1 VSWERDLYKVVA
13 IPYDDQPVFQVR
25 RESGSGP
32 VRTLHRNMI
41 LPFPSIPVEEEV
53 PAPVASVPVPRP
65 RPRTRA
71 RTLIQKEAEDSESGT
86 SSSSSSGVYVIP
98 QRRHHH
104 FTNSPPTAAVRSFP
118 RSTPVP
124 RVSYTPVSSV
134 PSFYSHM
141 SRSPVLSAHTPGSFV
156 SHTPGSLVSHTPIP
170 VSRSR
175 RDRRPPQRYGEWA
188 CQQTVEYYV

>member
-1 VSWERDLYKVVA
+1 VSWERDLYNVVA

-25 RESGSGP
+25 RDLGGGQ

-41 LPFPSIPVEEEV
+41 LPFTSIPVEEDV
-53 PAPVASVPVPRP
+53 PAPVTSVPVPRP

-71 RTLIQKEAEDSESGT
+71 HTLIQKEAEDSESDT

-98 QRRHHH
+98 QKRRQH
-104 FTNSPPTAAVRSFP
+104 FISSPPTAAVRSFS
-118 RSTPVP
+118 RSTPVS
-124 RVSYTPVSSV
+124 RVSCTPVSSV
-134 PSFYSHM
+134 PSFYTHM
-141 SRSPVLSAHTPGSFV
+141 SHSLVLSAHTPDSSFV
-156 SHTPGSLVSHTPIP
+156 SHTPVP
-170 VSRSR
+170 VSRPR